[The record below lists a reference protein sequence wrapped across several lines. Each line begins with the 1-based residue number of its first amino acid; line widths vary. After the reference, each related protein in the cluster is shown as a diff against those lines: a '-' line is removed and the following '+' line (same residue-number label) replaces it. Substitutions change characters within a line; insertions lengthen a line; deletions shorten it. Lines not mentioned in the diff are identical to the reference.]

1 MSDDTKPAP
10 MSAEKW
16 IEPVLLS
23 IFRQCTDVVGEDV
36 SHDVL
41 KARIILTKAIETR
54 LAAVEQ
60 RIEGLELALSSA
72 HADAAV
78 QRGIAEAAEQREA
91 KLRAALEWV
100 RDQIEPIPEKRRQV
114 LSAMILKRVK
124 EALR

>member
-91 KLRAALEWV
+91 KLRAELILAQNKNERLLQSMAYISKALTL
-100 RDQIEPIPEKRRQV
+100 QSQN
-114 LSAMILKRVK
+114 
-124 EALR
+124 

>member
-91 KLRAALEWV
+91 KLKAELILAQNKNERLLQSMAYISKALTL
-100 RDQIEPIPEKRRQV
+100 QSQN
-114 LSAMILKRVK
+114 
-124 EALR
+124 